1 MRTRRWWVLVVLCL
15 SLLVTGID
23 QTILNVALPTLVRD
37 LHASTSQLQ
46 WIVDAYAVIFAG
58 LLLTAGNLGD
68 RFGARRLLVAGLAV
82 FGAGSAACAF
92 SGSSPAL
99 IAARALMGVGG
110 AMLMPA
116 TLSIITNVFQEP
128 HERARA
134 VGIWAG
140 TSGLGVA
147 IGPVVGGWLLDHYW
161 WGSVFLVNVPV
172 VAIALAGSLWI
183 VPRMAGR
190 RDSRPDIL
198 GTLLSIGGL
207 GTLLWGIIE
216 APIHGWGATST
227 LGALGAGAL
236 LLAGFVVWELR
247 CDHPMLDV
255 RLFTHRAFAGASASL
270 ALALFAL
277 SGALFMLT
285 QYLQFVLG
293 NSALRT
299 GLLIAPV
306 SIVMFVAAAAA
317 GLLVRRLGARFLVTG
332 GLAVVAAG
340 LLATS
345 ALGLGDAYSQVIWR
359 FLLLGAGIGLVM
371 PPATDAVLGSLPV
384 ERAGVGSATNST
396 MIQVGGALGVG
407 VLGSLLAT
415 RYAGRVSAVIAGH
428 HVPPAARQAIVSS
441 LGGALM
447 VADRA
452 GGTLGA
458 ALAHVAD
465 AAFVSGMSLAMIV
478 GAATAIAGA
487 LVALVVLPPRNKA
500 QARLLDLHAGKTA
513 QAGEVGKAG
522 EVGRAGEVRHPGEAG
537 AEAAGSGV
545 GAPGAAGAVRYPGEA
560 GSDAAGSGV
569 GAPGATVSGR

>member
-1 MRTRRWWVLVVLCL
+1 MGTRRWWVLAVLCL

-68 RFGARRLLVAGLAV
+68 RFGARRLLFVGLAV
-82 FGAGSAACAF
+82 FGGGSAACAAA
-92 SGSSPAL
+92 GSSLEL
-99 IAARALMGVGG
+99 IMARGVMGVGG

-116 TLSIITNVFQEP
+116 TLSIITKVFTDP

-134 VGIWAG
+134 VGVWAG

-172 VAIALAGSLWI
+172 VAVALAGSLLI
-183 VPRMAGR
+183 VPRIEGR
-190 RDSRPDIL
+190 RDSRPDVA
-198 GTLLSIGGL
+198 GTALSILGL

-216 APIHGWGATST
+216 APTHGWSAISTIGTLAVGA
-227 LGALGAGAL
+227 A
-236 LLAGFVVWELR
+236 LLAGFVVFELR

-306 SIVMFVAAAAA
+306 SLVMFFTAATAGFLIRRAGSRALVA
-317 GLLVRRLGARFLVTG
+317 G
-332 GLAVVAAG
+332 GLAVVACG

-345 ALGLGDAYSQVIWR
+345 RLGAGAHYDQVVWR
-359 FLLLGAGIGLVM
+359 FLLLGGGIGLVM

-396 MIQVGGALGVG
+396 MIQVGGSLGVG

-415 RYAGRVSAVIAGH
+415 RYSTRMAAVIAGH
-428 HVPPAARQAIVSS
+428 SMPEVARQAILSS
-441 LGGALM
+441 LGGALA
-447 VADRA
+447 VAQRA

-465 AAFVSGMSLAMIV
+465 AAFVSGMGLATLV
-478 GAATAIAGA
+478 GAVTAAVGA
-487 LVALVVLPPRNKA
+487 LVALVVLPPRLRPSPPTETRDETNSETSGEEA
-500 QARLLDLHAGKTA
+500 DDRVASSPTA
-513 QAGEVGKAG
+513 S
-522 EVGRAGEVRHPGEAG
+522 
-537 AEAAGSGV
+537 AA
-545 GAPGAAGAVRYPGEA
+545 AY
-560 GSDAAGSGV
+560 SD
-569 GAPGATVSGR
+569 T